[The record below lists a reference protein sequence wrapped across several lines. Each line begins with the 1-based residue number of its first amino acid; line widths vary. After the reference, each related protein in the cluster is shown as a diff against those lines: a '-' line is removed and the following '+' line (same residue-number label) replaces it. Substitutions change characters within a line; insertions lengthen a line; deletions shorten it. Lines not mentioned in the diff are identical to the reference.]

1 MSEKTIKRLRSAERR
16 DYTMDQIVA
25 LCIGL
30 HLPPWLSCELMA
42 RAGLVLRDIPEHRAY
57 RYILDCLFMDRME
70 DVQRFLKENKLE
82 PLKQNASA

>member
-1 MSEKTIKRLRSAERR
+1 MGVKDAQQPGMLL
-16 DYTMDQIVA
+16 A
-25 LCIGL
+25 LG
-30 HLPPWLSCELMA
+30 HLPPWLSCELIA